1 MVVEAKLDVTQ
12 AGTGRKRSR
21 RNVTL
26 RMRGAVASG
35 DVHEV
40 LIHNLSELGLL
51 IETDAEL
58 SRGEKITVELPELPE
73 RDAQVVWSSDRLF
86 GCEFDRPISKAAVS
100 AAQLR
105 SLPEKLDLTSPD
117 RSQRSKPIMDQQS
130 FGPRLKRLRKE
141 RGLSLVDFARRAS
154 VSRPTVWSWEAGK
167 TLPRQS
173 KLSVL
178 LDVLEVSEADLLA
191 PDTSQVPPHVETPAD
206 ASRDLRS
213 AVEEAKA
220 RVAELAGTTAEK
232 VRLVIEI

>member
-1 MVVEAKLDVTQ
+1 M
-12 AGTGRKRSR
+12 
-21 RNVTL
+21 
-26 RMRGAVASG
+26 
-35 DVHEV
+35 
-40 LIHNLSELGLL
+40 
-51 IETDAEL
+51 
-58 SRGEKITVELPELPE
+58 
-73 RDAQVVWSSDRLF
+73 
-86 GCEFDRPISKAAVS
+86 
-100 AAQLR
+100 
-105 SLPEKLDLTSPD
+105 
-117 RSQRSKPIMDQQS
+117 
-130 FGPRLKRLRKE
+130 
-141 RGLSLVDFARRAS
+141 VDFARRAS

>member
-1 MVVEAKLDVTQ
+1 M
-12 AGTGRKRSR
+12 
-21 RNVTL
+21 
-26 RMRGAVASG
+26 
-35 DVHEV
+35 
-40 LIHNLSELGLL
+40 
-51 IETDAEL
+51 
-58 SRGEKITVELPELPE
+58 
-73 RDAQVVWSSDRLF
+73 
-86 GCEFDRPISKAAVS
+86 
-100 AAQLR
+100 
-105 SLPEKLDLTSPD
+105 
-117 RSQRSKPIMDQQS
+117 
-130 FGPRLKRLRKE
+130 
-141 RGLSLVDFARRAS
+141 VDFARRAS

-191 PDTSQVPPHVETPAD
+191 PDASRVPPPVETPAD